1 MDIVHCKIN
10 KYCEMFL
17 GRLKE
22 AFPTILFYIVQFL
35 LVSILFG
42 QQYVMAVA
50 CSTTIFQIRRK
61 QYNNTLDYIRIFLV
75 SLILCF
81 LAFLATRNV
90 FLCILLN
97 LAVPVFLVFWKSS
110 QFTPKG
116 YLGFAMTFVF
126 LELRPLASS
135 EFFYMFAATFLCTA
149 LLILAL
155 ILYSNLCFR
164 VVTPSKQI
172 SNSLL
177 FLSQLLNKLSK
188 EQDASFNARKELYEK
203 AQMLHRLGHS
213 RHTLFNI
220 SAQEQRYC
228 HLFALLFQRAYY
240 LVADESV
247 WQEVCKTPN
256 FSEVMETLS
265 QLVFNLDKARSQT
278 EFEKLSENIQHLLD
292 SSQLPQGRLRIFYRS
307 VLHTLLLL
315 CREPISSAQRP
326 YFSLP
331 TKEEFL
337 VQIKQRFSPES
348 FEFRFAIRLSVV
360 LIVSCTV
367 SFLWDFE
374 HTYWFPLHAF
384 LLLQPS
390 YEESTHRMITRP
402 VGTVI
407 ACLLVHI
414 IYPYLPGL
422 TGVFIFSLIMI
433 ALMYCCTPGTWVH
446 PIFSTSFA
454 LTMATLTV
462 GEMEAIELRL
472 FYLALAVMLVL
483 IVNCFLL
490 PSRREQQFTRNIH
503 SLFYLQSVYW
513 GVVERSLREKIDP
526 ALFSEMLSQF
536 YMVYH
541 EVSSYINQLPS
552 EEKENYNTMQITMWN
567 MFSELEQVECLVQL
581 GALSKE
587 EYSPLGELSEKI
599 RSQLSPP
606 KKGLTAVK
614 TDKIPTGELKN
625 MINNYLNN
633 ACILINALHPIAAK
647 HNWKI

>member
-1 MDIVHCKIN
+1 MDVFHPKIN
-10 KYCEMFL
+10 NYFKMFL
-17 GRLKE
+17 SRLKE
-22 AFPTILFYIVQFL
+22 AFPIILFYIIQFL
-35 LVSILFG
+35 LVSVLFG

-50 CSTTIFQIRRK
+50 CSTTIFQIRRN
-61 QYNNTLDYIRIFLV
+61 QYNNILDYIRMFLV
-75 SLILCF
+75 SLILCI
-81 LAFLATRNV
+81 LAYMATRNV

-126 LELRPLASS
+126 LELRPLESS
-135 EFFYMFAATFLCTA
+135 EFLTMFFAVLFCSV
-149 LLILAL
+149 LLIIAL
-155 ILYSNLCFR
+155 ILYANLCFR
-164 VVTPSKQI
+164 VISPSKQI

-177 FLSQLLNKLSK
+177 FLSKLLNSLSK
-188 EQDASFNARKELYEK
+188 EQDAYFNARKELYEK

-240 LVADESV
+240 LVADETV

-256 FSEVMETLS
+256 FSEVMGTLS
-265 QLVFNLDKARSQT
+265 QLVYDLYKAQSHT
-278 EFEKLSENIQHLLD
+278 EFEKLSENVQYLLD
-292 SSQLPQGRLRIFYRS
+292 HTQLPQGRLRIFYRS
-307 VLHTLLLL
+307 VLHMLIIL
-315 CREPISSAQRP
+315 CKEPIYSAQRP
-326 YFSLP
+326 YFTLP

-337 VQIKQRFSPES
+337 LQIKQRFSPES
-348 FEFRFAIRLSVV
+348 FEFRFAVRLSVV
-360 LIVSCTV
+360 LIISCTV

-422 TGVFIFSLIMI
+422 TGVFVFSLIMI
-433 ALMYCCTPGTWVH
+433 ALMYCCTPGSWVH

-462 GEMEAIELRL
+462 EKTEAIELRM
-472 FYLALAVMLVL
+472 FYLALAIILVL
-483 IVNCFLL
+483 VVNYFLL
-490 PSRREQQFTRNIH
+490 PNRREQQFTRNIH
-503 SLFYLQSVYW
+503 SLFHLQSAYW
-513 GVVERSLREKIDP
+513 GVVEKSLREKIDP

-541 EVSSYINQLPS
+541 EVISYINQLPPN
-552 EEKENYNTMQITMWN
+552 EKENYNTMQITMWN
-567 MFSELEQVECLVQL
+567 MFSELEQVECLVQVSSL
-581 GALSKE
+581 TKE
-587 EYSPLGELSEKI
+587 ECSHLGELSEKI

-606 KKGLTAVK
+606 NKNLTNIK
-614 TDKIPTGELKN
+614 TDKIPAGELKN
-625 MINNYLNN
+625 MINNYLKN
-633 ACILINALHPIAAK
+633 ACVLINALHPIADK
-647 HNWKI
+647 YNWEI